1 MRTNQ
6 MGLRVEIFDE
16 EKPIQFSIY
25 SDSNDLHETLNK
37 LFRALYDRLVKDKN
51 LESYEDFV
59 ASLTFDIEP
68 NSGVCET
75 YDNVFD
81 AGNKI
86 EGD

>member
-25 SDSNDLHETLNK
+25 SDSNDLHETVNK

-59 ASLTFDIEP
+59 ASLTFDTEP
-68 NSGVCET
+68 TSGVCET
-75 YDNVFD
+75 YDDIFK
-81 AGNKI
+81 AGNKV
-86 EGD
+86 GSD